1 MRIGIDI
8 GGTFTDIVAVRPDG
22 HFERY
27 KLLSTPDDY
36 GRAILQGIRQV
47 LDTAGLSGSD
57 VKGLIHGTTV
67 ATNAILSETG
77 ARTGLITTRGF
88 RDVLEIGR
96 LRTPR
101 LYDLSYEK
109 PKPLVPRRFR
119 LEVTERVAADGTAQ
133 VPLDEKD
140 VQVAIE
146 RLKAEGIESV
156 AVCLLNAYVNP
167 AHEQRIGEML
177 RDAGSW
183 FVTLSS
189 EVLPEIR
196 EYERTSTTVVNA
208 YILPVVQTYL
218 RGLREKLRGA
228 GIDAPLRI
236 MQSAGGITD
245 AEVAAERPVQIVE
258 SGPAAGVV
266 AAAALGRRIGCPDMI
281 TLDMGGTTAKASLI
295 EEGRIP
301 RAADYEVGGG
311 ISLAGRLLGSG
322 GYPIR
327 VPCIDLA
334 EIGAGGGSLLRVDPG
349 GALQV
354 GPDSAGADPGP
365 VCYGR
370 GGTQPT
376 LTDANL
382 LLGYLNPAGLAGGA
396 LPLDLESARR
406 CFEEAVAGPLRLS
419 AEEAALGAH
428 RIAGAR
434 MVRAVRAVSAERG
447 RDPRKFILLAFGG
460 NGPLHAVDMAR
471 TLEIPQV
478 LVPPSPGLFSAV
490 GLLAA
495 GLQRDLVRTCLRRIE
510 RLDLEQVRAL
520 FGDMEQ
526 EALRFLPGARLER
539 SADLRYV
546 GQSYELNLP
555 VPDGAADLLGG
566 LRAAFEA
573 EHERTYGHR
582 AETDPVEVVALRL
595 RAALPAPDL
604 PMEKNGPLP
613 QPLPD
618 TERGERGDNP
628 LSGPLSRRAYFGAPT
643 GWVETP
649 VLSREGLPSDFAP
662 GPMIVEDYDATTVV
676 PPGAKVRLDEWGDI
690 VIEVG

>member
-22 HFERY
+22 RLERC

-36 GRAILQGIRQV
+36 GRAILRGIRQV
-47 LDTAGLSGSD
+47 LDAANLSGPD
-57 VKGLIHGTTV
+57 VKELIHGTTV

-96 LRTPR
+96 LRTSR

-109 PKPLVPRRFR
+109 PRPLVPRRCR
-119 LEVTERVAADGTAQ
+119 LEATERIAADGTVQ

-140 VQVAIE
+140 VQTAIQ
-146 RLKAEGIESV
+146 RLKAQEVESV

-167 AHEQRIGEML
+167 AHEQRIGQLL
-177 RDAGSW
+177 RSAGPW

-228 GIDAPLRI
+228 GISAPLRI

-245 AEVAAERPVQIVE
+245 AENAAERPVQIVE

-266 AAAALGRRIGCPDMI
+266 AAAALGRRIGRPDMI
-281 TLDMGGTTAKASLI
+281 TLDMGGTTAKAALI

-322 GYPIR
+322 GYPLR

-334 EIGAGGGSLLRVDPG
+334 EIGAGGGSLLRVDAG

-365 VCYGR
+365 ICYSR
-370 GGTQPT
+370 GGTRPT

-382 LLGYLNPAGLAGGA
+382 LLGYLNPSGLAGGA
-396 LPLDLESARR
+396 LPLDLEAARR
-406 CFEEAVAGPLRLS
+406 AFSEAIARPLNLPV
-419 AEEAALGAH
+419 EEAALGAH

-447 RDPRKFILLAFGG
+447 RDPRKFLLLAFGG
-460 NGPLHAVDMAR
+460 NGPLHAADMAR
-471 TLEIPQV
+471 TLEVPQV
-478 LVPPSPGLFSAV
+478 LVPPAPGLFSAV

-495 GLQRDLVRTCLRRIE
+495 GLQRDLVRACLRRIE
-510 RLDLEQVRAL
+510 GLDPAQVQAVYA
-520 FGDMEQ
+520 DMEE
-526 EALRFLPGARLER
+526 EARRSLPGARLAQ

-555 VPDGAADLLGG
+555 VPDRSGDLLGD

-595 RAALPAPDL
+595 RATLPAPDL
-604 PMEKNGPLP
+604 PMAKVGPLP
-613 QPLPD
+613 RPLPHR
-618 TERGERGDNP
+618 ERGETR
-628 LSGPLSRRAYFGAPT
+628 LAYFGPPH

-649 VLSREGLPSDFAP
+649 ILSRGDLPSDLAP

-676 PPGAKVRLDEWGDI
+676 PPGAKARLDEWGNI
-690 VIEVG
+690 VIEVV